1 MKTTFVVKTALLAL
15 SVALSAPF
23 ASAATVTF
31 SGTDAAGDTLSGTV
45 TAKPDGTIPGAFDI
59 TGVSGSVTR
68 QATNVTS
75 SIDSAASVFS
85 GPYDPNHLTASVGNV
100 YGYDDIFYSTGD
112 ADGNPFDHGGVLLI
126 LSGGLQV
133 NIYCPTGTQACIF
146 AENDG
151 FDSSQFISPLVT
163 VLSDAPVPEPGSLV
177 LFGTGVLGLAGAIRR
192 RFKA

>member
-23 ASAATVTF
+23 ASATTFAF

-45 TAKPDGTIPGAFDI
+45 TAKPDGTIPDAFDI

-75 SIDSAASVFS
+75 SIDSATSAFG
-85 GPYDPNHLTASVGNV
+85 GPYDPNHLATSPGSV
-100 YGYDDIFYSTGD
+100 YGYDNIFYSTGD

-146 AENDG
+146 NENDG
-151 FDSSQFISPLVT
+151 FAPSQFVGPLTT
-163 VLSDAPVPEPGSLV
+163 VLSNAPVPEPSSLV